1 MAFSDRNKIILKN
14 LNAGEHP
21 TTRHWFLLDYSLPA
35 LFFERTSLHRRFI
48 SSAQHIHWKTC
59 NRKKCRKFQE
69 NALWFMPDISFPV
82 HFYTIQKCPYI
93 KFPLIWYI
101 YIYIYILDFS
111 AFLTTGSIS
120 GHSKFQT
127 LKRAPKEN
135 TCFYTCF
142 YTVSQLLSISL

>member
-48 SSAQHIHWKTC
+48 ASAQHIHWKTC

-82 HFYTIQKCPYI
+82 HFYT
-93 KFPLIWYI
+93 

-120 GHSKFQT
+120 GHSKIGPRET